1 MPLDNGPVLLDA
13 DAHVR
18 ESADMWTERLPAGLR
33 DQAPRFGG
41 GGDGPGPKG
50 GADPHLRIDEM
61 AQDGV
66 YATILHPTRGMHLFH
81 LEDAALQEAAMR
93 VYNDYL
99 IDYCS
104 AAPDRLYGIALL
116 AVYDIDN
123 AIKEMERCRK
133 AGLVGAMVWMT
144 PHPDLPF
151 SRAAHYDR
159 LWAAAEASETPITI
173 HINTGFD
180 YVSLTP
186 QEKRGGASE
195 YCHAAVNAR
204 LNDAAGA
211 MLDIIFTGALDR
223 YPKLQ
228 LVLAE
233 TEVGWLPFYLQQF
246 DHSVKR
252 FGSRRPI
259 EPHLELLPSEYFAR
273 QIWATFLE
281 DPVGSQN
288 FAWWEAGVEH
298 CMWSTDYPHSRTSW
312 PHSREL
318 MDNLMGHLP
327 QSTMRKL
334 VHDNVAQLFRMRVP
348 ELV

>member
-1 MPLDNGPVLLDA
+1 MPLENGLVLLDA
-13 DAHVR
+13 DAHVK
-18 ESADMWTERLPAGLR
+18 ESADLWAERLPAALR
-33 DQAPRFGG
+33 DQAPRFAGE
-41 GGDGPGPKG
+41 GPGPGG
-50 GADPHLRIDEM
+50 GADPNLRVGEM

-81 LEDAALQEAAMR
+81 IEDAPLQEACMR
-93 VYNDYL
+93 AYNDYL
-99 IDYCS
+99 IEYCS
-104 AAPDRLYGIALL
+104 VAPDRLYGIALIP
-116 AVYDIDN
+116 VYNIDN
-123 AIKEMERCRK
+123 AVKELERCRK

-151 SRAAHYDR
+151 SKADHYDR
-159 LWAAAEASETPITI
+159 FWAAAQDTQTPITI

-211 MLDIIFTGALDR
+211 MLDIIFTGAFDR
-223 YPKLQ
+223 YPQMK

-259 EPHLELLPSEYFAR
+259 VPHLELLPSEYFAR
-273 QIWATFLE
+273 QIYATFLE

-288 FAWWEAGVEH
+288 FAWWETGVDH

-318 MDNLMGHLP
+318 MQKLMGHLP
-327 QSTMRKL
+327 AADMKKL
-334 VHDNVAQLFRMRVP
+334 VHDNVAQLFGMKVP